1 MKNSSDLKTV
11 LLFILLIVFFAIIG
25 IYILFDKVSIIEK
38 SNKKILEYNSRILEK
53 EEIGKELL
61 ASELLTLIY
70 NVDNINKKYKQ
81 EDLEDKY
88 INTNI
93 EVEVKNEKYIAGRE
107 GSRKYIELSLEQIM
121 KKDLSEFTYLFSDVT
136 FEIIKIDKNKQGR
149 IVNITVREKEKKNL
163 LRIRKMLFL
172 AESLQLYTGI

>member
-25 IYILFDKVSIIEK
+25 IYILFDKVSNVEK
-38 SNKKILEYNSRILEK
+38 SNKRILEYNSRILEK

-70 NVDNINKKYKQ
+70 NVDNINKEYKQ

-149 IVNITVREKEKKNL
+149 IVNIIVREKEKNK
-163 LRIRKMLFL
+163 
-172 AESLQLYTGI
+172 E

>member
-25 IYILFDKVSIIEK
+25 IYILFDKVSNVEK
-38 SNKKILEYNSRILEK
+38 SNKRILEYNSRILEK

-149 IVNITVREKEKKNL
+149 IVNIVVREKEKNENITKD
-163 LRIRKMLFL
+163 KK
-172 AESLQLYTGI
+172 

>member
-25 IYILFDKVSIIEK
+25 IYILFDKVSNVEK
-38 SNKKILEYNSRILEK
+38 SNKRILEYNSRILEK

-107 GSRKYIELSLEQIM
+107 GSKKYIELSLEQIM

-149 IVNITVREKEKKNL
+149 IVNIIVREKEKK
-163 LRIRKMLFL
+163 K
-172 AESLQLYTGI
+172 E

>member
-25 IYILFDKVSIIEK
+25 IYILFDKVSNVEK
-38 SNKKILEYNSRILEK
+38 SNKRILEYNSIILEK

-149 IVNITVREKEKKNL
+149 IVNIVVREKEKK
-163 LRIRKMLFL
+163 K
-172 AESLQLYTGI
+172 E

>member
-11 LLFILLIVFFAIIG
+11 LLFILLIVFFAMIG
-25 IYILFDKVSIIEK
+25 IYILFDKVSNVEK

-107 GSRKYIELSLEQIM
+107 GSKKYIELSLEQIM

-149 IVNITVREKEKKNL
+149 IVNIIVREKEKNK
-163 LRIRKMLFL
+163 
-172 AESLQLYTGI
+172 E

>member
-25 IYILFDKVSIIEK
+25 IYILFDKVSNVEK
-38 SNKKILEYNSRILEK
+38 SNKRILEYNSRILEK

-61 ASELLTLIY
+61 VSELLTLIY

-149 IVNITVREKEKKNL
+149 IVNIIVREKEKKQ
-163 LRIRKMLFL
+163 
-172 AESLQLYTGI
+172 E

>member
-11 LLFILLIVFFAIIG
+11 LLFILLIVFFAMIG
-25 IYILFDKVSIIEK
+25 IYILFDKVSNVEK

-149 IVNITVREKEKKNL
+149 IVNIIVREKEKK
-163 LRIRKMLFL
+163 
-172 AESLQLYTGI
+172 EE

>member
-25 IYILFDKVSIIEK
+25 IYILFDKVSNVEK

-107 GSRKYIELSLEQIM
+107 GSKKYIELSLEQIM

-149 IVNITVREKEKKNL
+149 IVNIIVREKEKKQ
-163 LRIRKMLFL
+163 
-172 AESLQLYTGI
+172 E

>member
-25 IYILFDKVSIIEK
+25 IYILFDKVSNVEK

-61 ASELLTLIY
+61 ASEFLTLIY

-107 GSRKYIELSLEQIM
+107 GSKKYIELSLEQIM

-149 IVNITVREKEKKNL
+149 IVNIIVREKEKK
-163 LRIRKMLFL
+163 K
-172 AESLQLYTGI
+172 E

>member
-25 IYILFDKVSIIEK
+25 IYILFDKVSNVEK

-149 IVNITVREKEKKNL
+149 IVNIIVRENKKE
-163 LRIRKMLFL
+163 
-172 AESLQLYTGI
+172 

>member
-25 IYILFDKVSIIEK
+25 IYILFDKVSNVEK

-93 EVEVKNEKYIAGRE
+93 DVEVKNEKYIAGRE
-107 GSRKYIELSLEQIM
+107 GSKKYIELSLEQIM

-149 IVNITVREKEKKNL
+149 IVNIVVREKEKK
-163 LRIRKMLFL
+163 K
-172 AESLQLYTGI
+172 E

>member
-11 LLFILLIVFFAIIG
+11 LIFILLIVFFAIIG

-149 IVNITVREKEKKNL
+149 IVNIVVREKEKK
-163 LRIRKMLFL
+163 K
-172 AESLQLYTGI
+172 E

>member
-25 IYILFDKVSIIEK
+25 IYILFDKVSNVEK
-38 SNKKILEYNSRILEK
+38 SNKRILEYNSRILEK

-136 FEIIKIDKNKQGR
+136 FEIIKI
-149 IVNITVREKEKKNL
+149 E
-163 LRIRKMLFL
+163 
-172 AESLQLYTGI
+172 

>member
-25 IYILFDKVSIIEK
+25 IYILFDKVSNVEK

-107 GSRKYIELSLEQIM
+107 GSRKYIELNLEQIM

-149 IVNITVREKEKKNL
+149 IVNITVREKEKK
-163 LRIRKMLFL
+163 K
-172 AESLQLYTGI
+172 E

>member
-25 IYILFDKVSIIEK
+25 IYILFDKVSNVEK

-107 GSRKYIELSLEQIM
+107 GSKKYIELSLEQIM

-149 IVNITVREKEKKNL
+149 IVNIIVREKERKRIKTRILQKIKNRL
-163 LRIRKMLFL
+163 KNC
-172 AESLQLYTGI
+172 

>member
-1 MKNSSDLKTV
+1 MKNSSDLKTI

-25 IYILFDKVSIIEK
+25 IYILFDKVSNVEK

-149 IVNITVREKEKKNL
+149 IVNIIVREKEKK
-163 LRIRKMLFL
+163 K
-172 AESLQLYTGI
+172 E

>member
-11 LLFILLIVFFAIIG
+11 LIFILLIVFFAIIG

-149 IVNITVREKEKKNL
+149 IVNIIVREKEKK
-163 LRIRKMLFL
+163 K
-172 AESLQLYTGI
+172 E

>member
-25 IYILFDKVSIIEK
+25 IYILFDKVSNVEK

-149 IVNITVREKEKKNL
+149 IVNIVVREKEKK
-163 LRIRKMLFL
+163 K
-172 AESLQLYTGI
+172 E

>member
-25 IYILFDKVSIIEK
+25 IYILFDKVSNVEK

-107 GSRKYIELSLEQIM
+107 GSKKYIELSLEQIM

-149 IVNITVREKEKKNL
+149 IVNIIVREKEKNK
-163 LRIRKMLFL
+163 
-172 AESLQLYTGI
+172 E

>member
-11 LLFILLIVFFAIIG
+11 LLFILLIVFFTIIG
-25 IYILFDKVSIIEK
+25 IYILFDKVSNVEK

-107 GSRKYIELSLEQIM
+107 GSKKYIELSLEQIM
-121 KKDLSEFTYLFSDVT
+121 KKDLSEFTYLFKDIV
-136 FEIIKIDKNKQGR
+136 FEIIEIKKDNTGR
-149 IVNITVREKEKKNL
+149 IIKIVIREREREKDKEK
-163 LRIRKMLFL
+163 
-172 AESLQLYTGI
+172 

>member
-25 IYILFDKVSIIEK
+25 IYILFDKVSNVEK

-149 IVNITVREKEKKNL
+149 IVNIIVREKEKK
-163 LRIRKMLFL
+163 K
-172 AESLQLYTGI
+172 E

>member
-11 LLFILLIVFFAIIG
+11 LLFILLIVFFAMIG
-25 IYILFDKVSIIEK
+25 IYILFDKVSNVEK

-107 GSRKYIELSLEQIM
+107 GSKKYIELSLEQIM

-149 IVNITVREKEKKNL
+149 IVNIIVREKAKK
-163 LRIRKMLFL
+163 K
-172 AESLQLYTGI
+172 E

>member
-1 MKNSSDLKTV
+1 MKNSSDLKTI

-25 IYILFDKVSIIEK
+25 IYILFDKVSNVEK

-107 GSRKYIELSLEQIM
+107 GSKKYIELSLEQIM

-149 IVNITVREKEKKNL
+149 IVNIIVREKEKK
-163 LRIRKMLFL
+163 K
-172 AESLQLYTGI
+172 E

>member
-25 IYILFDKVSIIEK
+25 IYILFDKVSNVEK

-70 NVDNINKKYKQ
+70 NVDNIK
-81 EDLEDKY
+81 DLEDKY

-149 IVNITVREKEKKNL
+149 IVNITVREKEKK
-163 LRIRKMLFL
+163 K
-172 AESLQLYTGI
+172 E

>member
-93 EVEVKNEKYIAGRE
+93 DVEVKNEKYIAGRE
-107 GSRKYIELSLEQIM
+107 GSKKYIELSLEQIM

-149 IVNITVREKEKKNL
+149 IVNIIVREKEKK
-163 LRIRKMLFL
+163 K
-172 AESLQLYTGI
+172 E

>member
-25 IYILFDKVSIIEK
+25 IYILFDKVSNVEK

-149 IVNITVREKEKKNL
+149 IVNIIVREKEKKQ
-163 LRIRKMLFL
+163 
-172 AESLQLYTGI
+172 E

>member
-1 MKNSSDLKTV
+1 MNIENRTILISIRYYMKDLNIKKT
-11 LLFILLIVFFAIIG
+11 LDKILKFFICLKGIDRWIILL
-25 IYILFDKVSIIEK
+25 
-38 SNKKILEYNSRILEK
+38 YN
-53 EEIGKELL
+53 
-61 ASELLTLIY
+61 
-70 NVDNINKKYKQ
+70 DNINKKYKQ

-107 GSRKYIELSLEQIM
+107 GSKKYIELSLEQIM

-149 IVNITVREKEKKNL
+149 IVNIIVREKEKK
-163 LRIRKMLFL
+163 K
-172 AESLQLYTGI
+172 E

>member
-25 IYILFDKVSIIEK
+25 IYILFDKVSNVEK

-149 IVNITVREKEKKNL
+149 IVNIIVREREKEKKKEIL
-163 LRIRKMLFL
+163 SF
-172 AESLQLYTGI
+172 

>member
-25 IYILFDKVSIIEK
+25 IYILFDKVSNVEK
-38 SNKKILEYNSRILEK
+38 SNKRILEYNSRILEK

-149 IVNITVREKEKKNL
+149 IVNIVVREKEKK
-163 LRIRKMLFL
+163 K
-172 AESLQLYTGI
+172 E

>member
-11 LLFILLIVFFAIIG
+11 LLFILLIVFFAMIG
-25 IYILFDKVSIIEK
+25 IYILFDKVSNVEK

-149 IVNITVREKEKKNL
+149 IVNIIVREKENKK
-163 LRIRKMLFL
+163 
-172 AESLQLYTGI
+172 E

>member
-25 IYILFDKVSIIEK
+25 IYILFDKVSNVEK

-70 NVDNINKKYKQ
+70 NVDNINKEYKQ

-149 IVNITVREKEKKNL
+149 IVNIIVREKEKNK
-163 LRIRKMLFL
+163 
-172 AESLQLYTGI
+172 E

>member
-11 LLFILLIVFFAIIG
+11 LLFILLIVFFAMIG
-25 IYILFDKVSIIEK
+25 IYILFDKVSNVEK

-149 IVNITVREKEKKNL
+149 IVNIIVREKEKKKEWEYYK
-163 LRIRKMLFL
+163 R
-172 AESLQLYTGI
+172 

>member
-11 LLFILLIVFFAIIG
+11 LLFILLILFFAIIG
-25 IYILFDKVSIIEK
+25 IYILFDKVSNVEK

-149 IVNITVREKEKKNL
+149 IVNIIVREKEKK
-163 LRIRKMLFL
+163 K
-172 AESLQLYTGI
+172 E

>member
-25 IYILFDKVSIIEK
+25 IYILFDKVSNVEK
-38 SNKKILEYNSRILEK
+38 SNKRILEYNSRILAK

-149 IVNITVREKEKKNL
+149 IVNIIVREKEKKQ
-163 LRIRKMLFL
+163 
-172 AESLQLYTGI
+172 E

>member
-25 IYILFDKVSIIEK
+25 IYILFDKVSNVEK

-107 GSRKYIELSLEQIM
+107 GSKKYIELSLEQII

-149 IVNITVREKEKKNL
+149 IVNIIVREKEKK
-163 LRIRKMLFL
+163 K
-172 AESLQLYTGI
+172 E

>member
-25 IYILFDKVSIIEK
+25 IYILFDKVSNVEK

-107 GSRKYIELSLEQIM
+107 GSKKYIELSLEQIM

-149 IVNITVREKEKKNL
+149 IVNIIVREKEKK
-163 LRIRKMLFL
+163 K
-172 AESLQLYTGI
+172 E